1 MTMKTEPIPE
11 DPVDKVNINQI
22 LQNSLISLV
31 KSSNRRNGLHS
42 DTSNSLGHEV
52 PLDTEETPILE
63 LNSTLASI
71 NKLGCYRSNS
81 KTMK

>member
-1 MTMKTEPIPE
+1 
-11 DPVDKVNINQI
+11 
-22 LQNSLISLV
+22 
-31 KSSNRRNGLHS
+31 LHS
-42 DTSNSLGHEV
+42 DTSNSNGQEF

-63 LNSTLASI
+63 VNNTLASI